1 MRVND
6 GMTEPVVHASQ
17 LIRRPQGEVFA
28 AFVNPQTLRKFWL
41 KDATGPLGP
50 RARVRWEFMVPGATA
65 DVVVTHFEA
74 PHRLGFDWP
83 DMHVEM
89 TFEGIDKAA
98 TRVEVAVS
106 NLGAIDVL
114 ANATTTIE
122 GFAIVLCDLKT
133 LLETGQSAGLVRD
146 KAELITRSM
155 PREA

>member
-1 MRVND
+1 MESL
-6 GMTEPVVHASQ
+6 TVHASM
-17 LIRRPQGEVFA
+17 LIRRPAGEVFA

-65 DVVVTHFEA
+65 DVAVTLFEA
-74 PHRLGFDWP
+74 PHRLAFDWP
-83 DMHVEM
+83 DMHVDM
-89 TFEGIDKAA
+89 TFESIDKSA
-98 TRVEVAVS
+98 TRVGVAVS
-106 NLGAIDVL
+106 NLGTVDVL

-133 LLETGQSAGLVRD
+133 LLETGESAGLVRD

-155 PREA
+155 SHEGKSG

>member
-1 MRVND
+1 MD
-6 GMTEPVVHASQ
+6 SPAVHASM
-17 LIRRPQGEVFA
+17 LIRRPAGEVFA

-50 RARVRWEFMVPGATA
+50 GARVKWEFLVPGAAA
-65 DVVVTHFEA
+65 DVVVTQFEA

-83 DMHVEM
+83 DMHVDM
-89 TFEGIDKAA
+89 TFENIEKTV

-106 NLGAIDVL
+106 KLGAIDVL
-114 ANATTTIE
+114 ATATDTIE

-133 LLETGQSAGLVRD
+133 LLETGESAGLVRD

-155 PREA
+155 SRPD

>member
-1 MRVND
+1 MESLN
-6 GMTEPVVHASQ
+6 VHASM
-17 LIRRPQGEVFA
+17 LIRRPPGEVFA

-41 KDATGPLGP
+41 RDATGPLGP
-50 RARVRWEFMVPGATA
+50 RARVKWEFMVPGATA
-65 DVVVTHFEA
+65 DVVVTQFEA

-83 DMHVEM
+83 DMHVDM
-89 TFEGIDKAA
+89 SFESIDKAA

-133 LLETGQSAGLVRD
+133 LLETGESAGLVRD
-146 KAELITRSM
+146 KAELIARSISR
-155 PREA
+155 PE

>member
-1 MRVND
+1 MESP
-6 GMTEPVVHASQ
+6 TVHASM
-17 LIRRPQGEVFA
+17 LIRRPAGEVFA

-65 DVVVTHFEA
+65 DVVVTQFEA

-83 DMHVEM
+83 DMHVDM
-89 TFEGIDKAA
+89 TFEGIDKSA

-106 NLGAIDVL
+106 NLGAVDVL
-114 ANATTTIE
+114 ATATTTIE

-133 LLETGQSAGLVRD
+133 LLESGESAGLVRD
-146 KAELITRSM
+146 KAELITRAAA
-155 PREA
+155 REGKSG

>member
-1 MRVND
+1 MESL
-6 GMTEPVVHASQ
+6 TVHASM
-17 LIRRPQGEVFA
+17 LIRRPAGEVFA

-41 KDATGPLGP
+41 RDASGPLGP

-65 DVVVTHFEA
+65 DVVVTQFEA

-89 TFEGIDKAA
+89 SFEVVDKTA

-106 NLGAIDVL
+106 NLGEKDLL
-114 ANATTTIE
+114 ANATSTIE

-133 LLETGQSAGLVRD
+133 LLETGESAGLVRD

-155 PREA
+155 PGEDKGR